1 MARWSVLRCGFVVGG
16 LFLRPQTKTPW
27 TEQHAARASK
37 VRLHLCQRPA
47 TAAPARPQRPCHP
60 LRSSRCSL
68 VCIRARRARVRGNGD
83 SRRSSAAGAAHR
95 PPAPAAARR
104 KTHSPVPRRQ
114 DPCAPSHGHFLP
126 HRAPRR
132 SPSGTAAAA
141 STASCAMHYT
151 PLTQDLK
158 RHTTPAPPALHA
170 TLPRDMHTIGTREE
184 TSVGLR
190 CALCAGAARTHSPPA
205 AYPATRFPTHDA
217 HLLRCTVPAAPCLTR
232 RRLCDADPAASRWQP
247 SPKLVPWRPRCSA
260 TASSRW
266 YATWGSPRWTQR
278 RYSKSAC
285 SISLMRSDS
294 TSQVALRLPIRCCP
308 PAQSAH
314 SRAIAVCRR
323 HAAQQQP
330 RWTRSRPRAVR
341 F

>member
-1 MARWSVLRCGFVVGG
+1 MRFVVGG
-16 LFLRPQTKTPW
+16 LFLRPHTKTPW
-27 TEQHAARASK
+27 TDHTRARLEGAVAPLPAARHRRSCPSPAP
-37 VRLHLCQRPA
+37 VPPLGILALLARLHPRTPRTRPRERGLAPQQRS
-47 TAAPARPQRPCHP
+47 
-60 LRSSRCSL
+60 RSCTSPT
-68 VCIRARRARVRGNGD
+68 
-83 SRRSSAAGAAHR
+83 SST
-95 PPAPAAARR
+95 AAARR

-141 STASCAMHYT
+141 STASCAMHFT

-158 RHTTPAPPALHA
+158 RQTTPAPPALHA

-232 RRLCDADPAASRWQP
+232 RRLCDADPAASGWQP